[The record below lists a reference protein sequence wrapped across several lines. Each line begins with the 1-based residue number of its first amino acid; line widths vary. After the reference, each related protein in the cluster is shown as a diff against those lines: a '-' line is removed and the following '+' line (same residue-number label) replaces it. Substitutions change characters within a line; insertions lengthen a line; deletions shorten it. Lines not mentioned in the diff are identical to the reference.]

1 MTSATRFLSS
11 VSPSVWRNLGLV
23 LLLSW
28 LTFSVAK
35 LTWLVSAQPS
45 SFVAVGSSVN
55 LPLLNQ
61 PQAAAG
67 IDIEAFAQLNPFG
80 KAADEAVVE
89 TAAPSIEDEAQETRL
104 QLELQ
109 GVFATGDA
117 ATDKAIIANGANQS
131 LYAIGDAL
139 PGGANVKLSKVL
151 PDRIVIENNGRYEL
165 LWLYDETARAKPAP
179 APVTEPRPMRS
190 SAKISQNVA
199 QRFVNDKNLSA
210 ESLAD
215 VVKISMKRDGADVIG
230 FEVRPGRD
238 RDVFDNLGLQSGDV
252 ITAVNGTKLSDAA
265 TAVDIAKG
273 MRNAKQATLTI
284 LRRGEETTLDVSLE

>member
-1 MTSATRFLSS
+1 MEDLDPVDPNGRPPTTGATVCAGARHRRDLWP
-11 VSPSVWRNLGLV
+11 VPVLV
-23 LLLSW
+23 
-28 LTFSVAK
+28 
-35 LTWLVSAQPS
+35 AQP
-45 SFVAVGSSVN
+45 V
-55 LPLLNQ
+55 
-61 PQAAAG
+61 
-67 IDIEAFAQLNPFG
+67 
-80 KAADEAVVE
+80 
-89 TAAPSIEDEAQETRL
+89 
-104 QLELQ
+104 
-109 GVFATGDA
+109 
-117 ATDKAIIANGANQS
+117 
-131 LYAIGDAL
+131 GDAL

-265 TAVDIAKG
+265 TAVDIA
-273 MRNAKQATLTI
+273 RTV
-284 LRRGEETTLDVSLE
+284 RG